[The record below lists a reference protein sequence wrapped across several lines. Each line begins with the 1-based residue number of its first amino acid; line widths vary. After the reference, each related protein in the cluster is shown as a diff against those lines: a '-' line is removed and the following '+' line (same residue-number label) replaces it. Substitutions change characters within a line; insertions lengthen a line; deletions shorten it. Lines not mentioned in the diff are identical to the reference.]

1 MCCIVLFQNKTGEN
15 FFMISVTD
23 KFRKSILI
31 LFQCDSVYLVNY
43 DLEKFFHGSVD
54 ECYKPQ
60 LVVIPAIRVFCRR
73 TETWSETERAVATIW
88 RKLQHPAVTVLP
100 AYLNAKSNTI
110 ELKRKQSLDWR
121 QLCSAVEQNGT
132 RNFFCEF
139 DYRTYSTELFDFDG
153 NRTN

>member
-60 LVVIPAIRVFCRR
+60 LGVIPASGYF
-73 TETWSETERAVATIW
+73 AVE
-88 RKLQHPAVTVLP
+88 RKLE
-100 AYLNAKSNTI
+100 AKLS
-110 ELKRKQSLDWR
+110 ERWR
-121 QLCSAVEQNGT
+121 QFGVS
-132 RNFFCEF
+132 
-139 DYRTYSTELFDFDG
+139 YSIQP
-153 NRTN
+153 